1 MALCFNTPLPDL
13 ENELMQLIL
22 DGHIKARIDS
32 INKVS
37 FIVLVFQILMVK
49 RRTGLYLR
57 ENPKLIVKIAIKFDV
72 HSKCSI

>member
-37 FIVLVFQILMVK
+37 FQVL
-49 RRTGLYLR
+49 
-57 ENPKLIVKIAIKFDV
+57 N
-72 HSKCSI
+72 

>member
-1 MALCFNTPLPDL
+1 MALYFNTPLPDL

-37 FIVLVFQILMVK
+37 LM
-49 RRTGLYLR
+49 YLTF
-57 ENPKLIVKIAIKFDV
+57 KF
-72 HSKCSI
+72 

>member
-32 INKVS
+32 INKVRLVVLE
-37 FIVLVFQILMVK
+37 FQVLVIIEKKNRLIL
-49 RRTGLYLR
+49 
-57 ENPKLIVKIAIKFDV
+57 
-72 HSKCSI
+72 

>member
-32 INKVS
+32 INKVNLIVLDFQI
-37 FIVLVFQILMVK
+37 FIVK
-49 RRTGLYLR
+49 KTGLYLR
-57 ENPKLIVKIAIKFDV
+57 
-72 HSKCSI
+72 

>member
-1 MALCFNTPLPDL
+1 MSFNTSLTDL

-37 FIVLVFQILMVK
+37 RVK
-49 RRTGLYLR
+49 
-57 ENPKLIVKIAIKFDV
+57 KLALL
-72 HSKCSI
+72 

>member
-13 ENELMQLIL
+13 EDELMQLIL

-37 FIVLVFQILMVK
+37 NIVSE
-49 RRTGLYLR
+49 Y
-57 ENPKLIVKIAIKFDV
+57 
-72 HSKCSI
+72 

>member
-13 ENELMQLIL
+13 EDELMQLIL

-37 FIVLVFQILMVK
+37 NI
-49 RRTGLYLR
+49 Y
-57 ENPKLIVKIAIKFDV
+57 
-72 HSKCSI
+72 SIQNKNALLSRIQMNR

>member
-37 FIVLVFQILMVK
+37 LIVLDFQIFIVKKYMVY
-49 RRTGLYLR
+49 T
-57 ENPKLIVKIAIKFDV
+57 
-72 HSKCSI
+72 

>member
-37 FIVLVFQILMVK
+37 LIVLDFQFFQIK
-49 RRTGLYLR
+49 
-57 ENPKLIVKIAIKFDV
+57 NKLIYT
-72 HSKCSI
+72 

>member
-22 DGHIKARIDS
+22 EGHIKARIDS

-37 FIVLVFQILMVK
+37 LIVLDLKVLNKNWLIL
-49 RRTGLYLR
+49 
-57 ENPKLIVKIAIKFDV
+57 
-72 HSKCSI
+72 

>member
-13 ENELMQLIL
+13 EDELMQLIL

-37 FIVLVFQILMVK
+37 FRSIYLIFKLKEIN
-49 RRTGLYLR
+49 LYLF
-57 ENPKLIVKIAIKFDV
+57 NIIIPFFYFKFDFL
-72 HSKCSI
+72 CF